1 MPCFLSKRSKAFLTN
16 ELSIRRNYF
25 DNKVYEEECDA
36 LLEERRQAIETVP
49 HVDIQA
55 DLDLIHT
62 KLSKGLV
69 GTRPSYETFRPSDSK
84 KISKDKLLGK
94 PDYEIERIIVNNTIP
109 FKLKQ
114 VTGIDNDRL
123 EIGTAVHSLFETIIK
138 DEEAVLG
145 LIRKI
150 DKDQL
155 LEELDA
161 ETLTRLC
168 ESFKKTSLYARIKAS
183 PQAYTEIPFSYKIG
197 AGNNFEN
204 ETLHKDTYVNGYIDL
219 IFKEDNGWVIVDY
232 KTCKKTDTKYTLW
245 QSYILQLD
253 NYKEIWEKVS
263 GEQVIGQEILFI
275 EKEVTAE

>member
-49 HVDIQA
+49 QVDIQA

-62 KLSKGLV
+62 KLAKGLV
-69 GTRPSYETFRPSDSK
+69 GTKPSYETFRPSDSK

-114 VTGIDNDRL
+114 VSGIDNDRL

-168 ESFKKTSLYARIKAS
+168 ESFKKTSLYARIKSS

-197 AGNNFEN
+197 AGSNFEN
-204 ETLHKDTYVNGYIDL
+204 ETLGKDTYVNGYIDL
-219 IFKEDNGWVIVDY
+219 IFKEGNGWVIVDY
-232 KTCKKTDTKYTLW
+232 KTCKKTDTKYSLW
-245 QSYILQLD
+245 QSYMLQLD